1 LRKHHKNPLKNNHGI
16 ALIVTILII
25 SLMVPM
31 SLQFI
36 TSTFFYNIS
45 AANLSNG
52 IMGGCAARSGSNYAL
67 AVLFEDALSNDFD
80 SLSEPWADSEALTS
94 DADALFEEAKFG
106 IEIIDHSGK
115 VNINRLIFK
124 EAGEEDV
131 KFDELQQDILTLLLK
146 SEELD
151 LEDEEVG
158 DIVNAIKDWIDPDD
172 EVTEEGGFGAESTY
186 YLGLNEPHSCRNA
199 PLETLEELLLVKG
212 VTREIFSEISKSL
225 TVYGNKE
232 DKININTADKSLLRA
247 FSEDIHDEEADT
259 MIKYREEAENDDLRD
274 MYWYQKALNTQE
286 ELIDPDLITTKSTYF
301 EIKSTGSKG
310 AMGKKIRCI
319 VERKEKNLS
328 VLSWKIEDK

>member
-1 LRKHHKNPLKNNHGI
+1 M
-16 ALIVTILII
+16 ALIVTIMII

-52 IMGGCAARSGSNYAL
+52 IIGGCAARSGFNYAL

-80 SLSEPWADSEALTS
+80 SLHEPWADSEALTS
-94 DADALFEEAKFG
+94 DAASLSEEAKFS

-115 VNINRLIFK
+115 VNINRLVFK

-131 KFDELQQDILTLLLK
+131 KFDEVQQDVLTQLLK

-151 LEDEEVG
+151 LEEEEVG

-172 EVTEEGGFGAESTY
+172 DVTEEGGFGAESTY
-186 YLGLNEPHSCRNA
+186 YLGLNEPCSCRNA
-199 PLETLEELLLVKG
+199 PFETLEELRLVKG
-212 VTREIFSEISKSL
+212 VTREIFSEISKYL

-232 DKININTADKSLLRA
+232 GKININSADKSLLKA
-247 FSEDIHDEEADT
+247 LSEDIYDEEADT
-259 MIKYREEAENDDLRD
+259 MIKYREEADKDDLRG
-274 MYWYQKALNTQE
+274 MFWYQKALNTQE
-286 ELIDPDLITTKSTYF
+286 ELIDPYLITTKSTYF
-301 EIKSTGSKG
+301 EIKSTGSNG

-328 VLSWKIEDK
+328 VLSWKIEDE